1 MFGAGDGAVARRRSR
16 GGLSPLAVLSAVR
29 GARSAAQEG
38 PIVVGGPPSLVAVL
52 ARELRAG
59 GDASAVREGTAGE
72 WAERASALVW
82 IGEPDEEVLLA
93 AASKRLPIIAVTDAV
108 HVPYVLDTD
117 LVPLAAGRGFPVE
130 KIAVALARRLDDHG
144 PPLAALLPVLREPVV
159 DDLIR
164 STARRNGVIA
174 AGVFLPAVDMPIL
187 TISQIRL
194 VMRIAV
200 AYGHEIDR
208 SRAAEVLG
216 VVGAGFGFRA
226 FARRALT
233 LVPTAGWALKGGVAF
248 AGTTAVGE
256 AARRVYAQQS

>member
-1 MFGAGDGAVARRRSR
+1 VARNR

-29 GARSAAQEG
+29 GARSGAQEG
-38 PIVVGGPPSLVAVL
+38 PIVVGGPPALVAVL

-72 WAERASALVW
+72 WAPGDWAERASALVW
-82 IGEPDEEVLLA
+82 IGEPDEEALLA
-93 AASKRLPIIAVTDAV
+93 AARKRLPIIAVTDAV

-117 LVPLAAGRGFPVE
+117 LVPLPAGQGFPVRE
-130 KIAVALARRLDDHG
+130 IAVALARRLDDHG
-144 PPLAALLPVLREPVV
+144 PPLAALLPVLRESVV

-174 AGVFLPAVDMPIL
+174 AGLFLPAVDMPIL